1 MQHLLHYLHCY
12 ARAFAQTA
20 APLAIVDVNVVI
32 VMKGETRGHQTA
44 VIADGRIAGAGSSGQ
59 GNAVR

>member
-1 MQHLLHYLHCY
+1 
-12 ARAFAQTA
+12 
-20 APLAIVDVNVVI
+20 VVI